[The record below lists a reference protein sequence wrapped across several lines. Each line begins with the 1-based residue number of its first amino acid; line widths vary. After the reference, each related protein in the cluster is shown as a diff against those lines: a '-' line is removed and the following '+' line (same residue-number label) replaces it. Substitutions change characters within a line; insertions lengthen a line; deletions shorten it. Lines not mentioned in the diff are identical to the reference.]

1 MSVGVRGHACTS
13 VRQLIGAREALAF
26 GMMTEVLNPFRTNR
40 LTKRQRKRLNV
51 VLTEF
56 IARQSEAAHTGA
68 RDWLISAATA
78 HVAPASADDTD
89 DTDSDFS
96 DGGEKLPG
104 SSAGGS
110 SATGGDAVAGRPG
123 HRDRTR
129 LPPLSGGEAGQA
141 AYRAGQGGRREL
153 PPAKPRPGTAR
164 RVRDMANSVQ
174 VDQRMALVF
183 REQAAAKLQLLRRL
197 WEENL
202 ISNAIA
208 TARQSK
214 ILQELSTAGI
224 SPAGLG
230 FRYI

>member
-1 MSVGVRGHACTS
+1 
-13 VRQLIGAREALAF
+13 
-26 GMMTEVLNPFRTNR
+26 
-40 LTKRQRKRLNV
+40 
-51 VLTEF
+51 
-56 IARQSEAAHTGA
+56 
-68 RDWLISAATA
+68 
-78 HVAPASADDTD
+78 
-89 DTDSDFS
+89 
-96 DGGEKLPG
+96 
-104 SSAGGS
+104 
-110 SATGGDAVAGRPG
+110 
-123 HRDRTR
+123 
-129 LPPLSGGEAGQA
+129 
-141 AYRAGQGGRREL
+141 
-153 PPAKPRPGTAR
+153 
-164 RVRDMANSVQ
+164 MANSVQ